1 MTALNRVAAP
11 LTGLV
16 VTPWMSGPVDPD
28 GRAVIVSV
36 TEYTSHRRRDLP
48 GVAYRGIRLR
58 EGWYA
63 MSGAIGLW
71 LWSLPAAG
79 RGGSI
84 SVWSSA
90 DALEQFI
97 ILPRHLGIMDRY
109 RDRGNVR
116 STTWEARRFDP
127 EETLRRANDWIGGRS

>member
-1 MTALNRVAAP
+1 MP
-11 LTGLV
+11 
-16 VTPWMSGPVDPD
+16 GPVDPD

-63 MSGAIGLW
+63 MPGAIGLW
-71 LWSLPAAG
+71 LWSLPGAG

-90 DALEQFI
+90 DALERFI
-97 ILPRHLGIMDRY
+97 TLPRHLGIMNRY
-109 RDRGNVR
+109 QDRGSVR
-116 STTWEARRFDP
+116 STSWEAGWFDP
-127 EETLRRANDWIGGRS
+127 EETLRRANDWIKGRS